1 MFRGKKK
8 SLYIWMCVFE
18 ISWSLYVTGGR
29 SRTVGL
35 ILYRIAVRTVVK
47 LAVTSA
53 NIATL
58 RVSYAPMDQCVEN
71 VVSETHCAWKELVS
85 TWNYCWNS
93 LRIGDRNGGANEW
106 GFFSP
111 TVLPCILILS
121 SLIYY
126 TTDAQLN
133 IPRRMLKFALKLI
146 LKCSYV
152 FRSKTTIIRERGV
165 CASLKL

>member
-58 RVSYAPMDQCVEN
+58 RVRYAPMDQCVEN
-71 VVSETHCAWKELVS
+71 VVSETPSAWTEFVS
-85 TWNYCWNS
+85 TCNCCWKS
-93 LRIGDRNGGANEW
+93 LRIGVWNCGAIEW
-106 GFFSP
+106 GFLLTVSP
-111 TVLPCILILS
+111 YILILS
-121 SLIYY
+121 ILIYY

-133 IPRRMLKFALKLI
+133 IPRRMLKSALKLT
-146 LKCSYV
+146 LKVLLHVSVQNYYH
-152 FRSKTTIIRERGV
+152 
-165 CASLKL
+165 